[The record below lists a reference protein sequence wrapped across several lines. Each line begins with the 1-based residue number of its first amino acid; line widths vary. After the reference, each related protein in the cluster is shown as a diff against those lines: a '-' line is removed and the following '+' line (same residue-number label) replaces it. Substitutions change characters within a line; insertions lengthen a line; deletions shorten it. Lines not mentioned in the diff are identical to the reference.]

1 MTNRRRLLQAAGATV
16 GVAALSGAPL
26 SATGDKRRKP
36 DFLFLSAHVR
46 DALRQGEG
54 ARQAADAAVAL
65 SRVRRHAAPQYNA
78 ADVRWDVEGTDK
90 SGPRLRGTSRHVE
103 GPFRMNNPAGQ
114 YPDVVKRLSVM
125 VLV

>member
-16 GVAALSGAPL
+16 GAAALSGAPL

-65 SRVRRHAAPQYNA
+65 SRSAACCTTVQCRRCTM
-78 ADVRWDVEGTDK
+78 G
-90 SGPRLRGTSRHVE
+90 RG
-103 GPFRMNNPAGQ
+103 G
-114 YPDVVKRLSVM
+114 Y
-125 VLV
+125 